1 MKIGI
6 NKDISNFTGIKNEL
20 NNRGYEV
27 ATFST
32 SDISDIIDFTKKERI
47 NAYVGLPNQM
57 CNIVKESPSISTS
70 TYLIN
75 DYQNIGDKVDQISKN
90 RKPSEEKIWNR
101 YYTDEQLKKPFP
113 EMTKNDFVRSKN
125 IDQSLVA
132 LEYFGKKVTYG
143 EYDKKIVEYSKK
155 LETLGIKPGDSVAL
169 CLPNTIETMLLIA
182 AMDENAIV
190 CNNIFPLESAEKIK
204 ECINMMGSKVA
215 FVLDSRYKDLDKI
228 ANKTTLTDAYL
239 VSPFESLPI
248 MKKAMD
254 LKGRLEG
261 NNPKESDFKLFKDF
275 LNLKETDFERAKYK
289 KDRLSS
295 IQYTSGTTG
304 VPKAVMLTDD
314 SLNARAHQYEQLDV
328 GLEKQMRFLQVIPIC
343 GKAYGEFTMHLGL
356 SNGLVNDLLP
366 TFDSKKLLGT
376 IVKEKGQGVSLPPR
390 SYDNVIESPDFKKTD
405 MSNYKLISLGAE
417 NATKKHIELIEEAF
431 KRQGY
436 KETAILGAGGTE
448 LGVTFSTNTH
458 KFNERGTSGFPL
470 IGNNVRIVDEN
481 GNELSYNQN
490 GEVIY
495 SAVSPSIGY
504 ANKDINLKKDDF
516 GIDLGDYGYINENG
530 NLTVLSR
537 TKDLFNVNGRK
548 ISSLEIEEMIDKCP
562 YVKYAYA
569 VAPKNSNNKFRIC
582 YIPFENVEIDNLD
595 EEIMNYVPDEFK
607 SLTEVYRITDV
618 PIAASLKSDR
628 DRLAG
633 DISELV
639 YKENS
644 KIKKKKPS
652 TRK

>member
-1 MKIGI
+1 MKIAI
-6 NKDISNFTGIKNEL
+6 NKDVMSFINVKNEL
-20 NNRGYEV
+20 INKGYDV
-27 ATFST
+27 IIFDSRKI
-32 SDISDIIDFTKKERI
+32 DNIIDFTKKERI
-47 NAYVGLPNQM
+47 NVYVGLP
-57 CNIVKESPSISTS
+57 SIMSDEIRNSLSVSTS
-70 TYLIN
+70 TYLIEDCKN
-75 DYQNIGDKVDQISKN
+75 LESKLEQISKN
-90 RKPSEEKIWNR
+90 RRPSEEKIWNR

-113 EMTKNDFVRSKN
+113 EMTKNDFIRSKN
-125 IDQSLVA
+125 IDPSLVA
-132 LEYFGKKVTYG
+132 LEYFGKKITYG

-169 CLPNTIETMLLIA
+169 CLPNTIETMLLIG

-190 CNNIFPLESAEKIK
+190 CNNIFPLESADKIK
-204 ECINMMGSKVA
+204 ECINMMGSKYA

-254 LKGRLEG
+254 LKGKLEG

-275 LNLKETDFERAKYK
+275 LSLKETDFERAKYK

-314 SLNARAHQYEQLDV
+314 TLNARAHQYEQLDV

-405 MSNYKLISLGAE
+405 MSDYKLISLGAE

-436 KETAILGAGGTE
+436 EKTAILGAGGTE

-470 IGNNVRIVDEN
+470 IGNNVKIVDEK

-504 ANKDINLKKDDF
+504 ANKDIDLKKDDF

-537 TKDLFNVNGRK
+537 TKDLFNVNGKK

-562 YVKYAYA
+562 YVKYVYA

-582 YIPFENVEIDNLD
+582 YIPFDNVNVDNLD
-595 EEIMNYVPDEFK
+595 DVVIEYVPDEFK
-607 SLTEVYRITDV
+607 CLTEVYRITDV

-628 DRLAG
+628 ERLSG
-633 DISELV
+633 DISDLL
-639 YKENS
+639 YKENT
-644 KIKKKKPS
+644 KVKRKKH
-652 TRK
+652 

>member
-1 MKIGI
+1 MVKMKIAI
-6 NKDISNFTGIKNEL
+6 NKDVMSFINVKNEL
-20 NNRGYEV
+20 INKGYDV
-27 ATFST
+27 IIFDS
-32 SDISDIIDFTKKERI
+32 SKIDNIIDFTKKERI
-47 NAYVGLPNQM
+47 NVYVGL
-57 CNIVKESPSISTS
+57 SSIMSDEIRNSLSVSTS
-70 TYLIN
+70 TYLIEDCKN
-75 DYQNIGDKVDQISKN
+75 LESKLEQISKN
-90 RKPSEEKIWNR
+90 RRPSEEKIWNR

-113 EMTKNDFVRSKN
+113 EMTKNDFIRSKN
-125 IDQSLVA
+125 IDPSLVA
-132 LEYFGKKVTYG
+132 LEYFGKKITYG

-169 CLPNTIETMLLIA
+169 CLPNTIETMLLIG

-190 CNNIFPLESAEKIK
+190 CNNIFPLESADKIK
-204 ECINMMGSKVA
+204 ECINMMGSKYA

-254 LKGRLEG
+254 LKGKLEG
-261 NNPKESDFKLFKDF
+261 NNPKESDFKLFKNF
-275 LNLKETDFERAKYK
+275 LSLKETDFKRAKYK

-314 SLNARAHQYEQLDV
+314 TLNARAHQYEQLDV

-405 MSNYKLISLGAE
+405 MSDYKLISLGAE

-436 KETAILGAGGTE
+436 EKTAILGAGGTE

-470 IGNNVRIVDEN
+470 IGNNVKIVDEN

-504 ANKDINLKKDDF
+504 ANKDIDLKKDDF

-537 TKDLFNVNGRK
+537 TKDLFNVNGKK

-562 YVKYAYA
+562 YVKYVYA

-582 YIPFENVEIDNLD
+582 YIPFDNVNVDNLD
-595 EEIMNYVPDEFK
+595 DVVIEYVPDEFK
-607 SLTEVYRITDV
+607 CLTEVYRITDV

-628 DRLAG
+628 ERLSG
-633 DISELV
+633 DISDLL
-639 YKENS
+639 YKENT
-644 KIKKKKPS
+644 KVKRKKH
-652 TRK
+652 